1 MGWGRLDW
9 NLTRPRIG
17 ERSEMKF
24 LLLVIITTW
33 SFGGGGI
40 WNLPQKEIVGSPQ
53 QAAIII
59 YQNEQRKE
67 YPEPDQHRYELY
79 EVDLENNKIRQ
90 IAIPMLKFEP
100 QTKAETPGKE

>member
-1 MGWGRLDW
+1 
-9 NLTRPRIG
+9 
-17 ERSEMKF
+17 MKF

-100 QTKAETPGKE
+100 QTKAETQGKE

>member
-1 MGWGRLDW
+1 
-9 NLTRPRIG
+9 
-17 ERSEMKF
+17 MKF

-33 SFGGGGI
+33 SFGGAGL
-40 WNLPQKEIVGSPQ
+40 WSLPQKEIVGSPQ

-59 YQNEQRKE
+59 YQNEQNKISV
-67 YPEPDQHRYELY
+67 EPDQHRYELY